1 MFSAFDTFFLPFR
14 GINLILIKGL
24 RKFVIAPLLINLL
37 LYSLFAWVGYS
48 YFDDFINWLLPED
61 SWLSFLEFLLW
72 PLFALSYLILTFYS
86 FTVLANILA
95 APFNGLLAEK
105 VEEELTGKLPP
116 KIGGSLIKD
125 LIPSM
130 MREISKLSYFLTR
143 AIPILILM
151 LIPGVNVIGS
161 VIWLLF
167 GFWFLTIEYADYTM
181 DNHGIHPKDQRKK
194 LRAQPIQALA
204 FGAGASL
211 LMMIPLLSFAAMPA
225 SVAAGTMYWVRVLN
239 SSVTPDSNN
248 CQ

>member
-1 MFSAFDTFFLPFR
+1 MFSAIDTFFLPFR
-14 GINLILIKGL
+14 GISMILKKDI
-24 RKFVIAPLLINLL
+24 RKFVIVPLVINLL
-37 LYSLFAWVGYS
+37 LYSIFAWVGYS
-48 YFDDFINWLLPED
+48 YFDNFINWLLPED
-61 SWLSFLEFLLW
+61 SWWSFLEWILW

-105 VEEELTGKLPP
+105 VEEKLTGNLPP

-130 MREISKLSYFLTR
+130 MREISKFSYFLTR

-151 LIPGVNVIGS
+151 LIPGINVIGTLL
-161 VIWLLF
+161 WLLF

-181 DNHGIHPKDQRKK
+181 ENHGIRPKEQRSK
-194 LRAQPIQALA
+194 LRTRPIETLA

-211 LMMIPLLSFAAMPA
+211 LMMIPILSFAAMPA
-225 SVAAGTMYWVRVLN
+225 SVVAGTMYWVKHLN
-239 SSVTPDSNN
+239 IESTVN
-248 CQ
+248 

>member
-24 RKFVIAPLLINLL
+24 RKFVIAPLVINLL
-37 LYSLFAWVGYS
+37 LYSIFAWVGYI
-48 YFDDFINWLLPED
+48 YFDDFINWLLPEE

-116 KIGGSLIKD
+116 KIGGSIIKD

-151 LIPGVNVIGS
+151 VIPGINVIGT
-161 VIWLLF
+161 VLWLLF

-181 DNHGIHPKDQRKK
+181 ENHGIHPKDQRKK
-194 LRAQPIQALA
+194 LRAQPFQTLA

-211 LMMIPLLSFAAMPA
+211 LMMIPILSFAAMPA
-225 SVAAGTMYWVRVLN
+225 SVAAGTMYWVQHLN
-239 SSVTPDSNN
+239 SDGTVYENS
-248 CQ
+248 

>member
-1 MFSAFDTFFLPFR
+1 MFSAFDTFLLPFR

-24 RKFVIAPLLINLL
+24 RKFVIAPLVINLL
-37 LYSLFAWVGYS
+37 LYSIFAWIGYS

-86 FTVLANILA
+86 FTILANILA

-116 KIGGSLIKD
+116 RIAGSLIKD

-181 DNHGIHPKDQRKK
+181 ENHGIHPKDQRKK

-211 LMMIPLLSFAAMPA
+211 LMMIPILSFAAMPA
-225 SVAAGTMYWVRVLN
+225 SVAAGTMYWVRHLN
-239 SSVTPDSNN
+239 PK
-248 CQ
+248 QALRYE